1 MHILMYFKIQSDQ
14 PRITRNVVKS
24 QLFDL
29 FIYLCPDDDL
39 VNKSKIRLY
48 KAFSVILGWSLWILK
63 YIKMHIVGLI
73 FILTISCNH
82 KALITFTVM
91 LQIVRSGF

>member
-39 VNKSKIRLY
+39 VNKSIRLY
-48 KAFSVILGWSLWILK
+48 KAFSVILG
-63 YIKMHIVGLI
+63 
-73 FILTISCNH
+73 
-82 KALITFTVM
+82 
-91 LQIVRSGF
+91 